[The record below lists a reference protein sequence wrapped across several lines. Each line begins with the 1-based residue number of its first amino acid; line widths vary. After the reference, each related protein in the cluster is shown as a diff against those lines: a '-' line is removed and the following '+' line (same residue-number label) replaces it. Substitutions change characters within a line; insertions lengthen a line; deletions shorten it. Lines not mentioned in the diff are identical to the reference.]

1 MKYICLI
8 IILIFSLSLISCK
21 KSEKNTEGIKP
32 KTVSILD
39 DPDVQK
45 LINDVPASPSTVPKG
60 YKILDLIGIDFD
72 YDGKIEYAILG
83 KKTEDNKRKRAA
95 DIILWIEKDG
105 KIYWECKDIL
115 NEKAIMDSQS
125 ITQRSYYELI
135 VTLPIDEKKDFFNV
149 FVYGFEK
156 KRSGQEEFDRLFRFS
171 GSKKAGD
178 SVAITEAKG
187 EPTLVTISSVSKDG
201 DLYSGETTRFIS
213 TNWAW
218 KGNGFVKGKEK
229 ITKNKYSENSEIPN
243 GFYEELGINS
253 SELISLKTF
262 DEVEP

>member
-8 IILIFSLSLISCK
+8 IILIFSLCFVSCK
-21 KSEKNTEGIKP
+21 KQEDLKS
-32 KTVSILD
+32 KTASILD
-39 DPDVQK
+39 DPEVQK
-45 LINDVPASPSTVPKG
+45 LINDAPSSPTTVPKG

-72 YDGKIEYAILG
+72 YDGEIEYAVLG

-95 DIILWIEKDG
+95 DVILWIEKDG

-115 NEKAIMDSQS
+115 NEKAVMDSQS
-125 ITQRSYYELI
+125 ISQRPYYELV
-135 VTLPIDEKKDFFNV
+135 VTVPIDEKKDFFNV

-178 SVAITEAKG
+178 SVAITDING
-187 EPTLVTISSVSKDG
+187 NPVLVTISSVSKDG
-201 DLYSGETTRFIS
+201 DLYSGEATRFIS
-213 TNWAW
+213 TNWTW

-262 DEVEP
+262 DEDEAEP